1 LHRWTTDERT
11 KTFEV
16 FSGRARTMSMKAI
29 AMVIA
34 LLVEPAASFTIGRP
48 LIKALSSCS
57 LRLSM
62 PYGLPMSDDEQRVRD
77 MMRECLV
84 DAENADEQMECMSDV
99 ASVPLP
105 FLLYGLPMMSDDEQ
119 SVRDMVREC
128 LVDAENADEQMECMT
143 DIGSDSSGP
152 AVRDG
157 PAKVPTITK
166 KLLLCLL
173 GVDITDLARECLVD
187 AESADEQADCMLDVP
202 T

>member
-1 LHRWTTDERT
+1 
-11 KTFEV
+11 
-16 FSGRARTMSMKAI
+16 MSMKAI

-105 FLLYGLPMMSDDEQ
+105 FLLYGLPMSDDEQ
-119 SVRDMVREC
+119 SVRDMMREC

-143 DIGSDSSGP
+143 DVASVPLSFPPTDEQR
-152 AVRDG
+152 VRDM
-157 PAKVPTITK
+157 V
-166 KLLLCLL
+166 
-173 GVDITDLARECLVD
+173 RECLVD
-187 AESADEQADCMLDVP
+187 AENAVEQMDCMTDIGSDSSG
-202 T
+202 